1 MTDKKAPKAKTPA
14 GYKDEAEF
22 IAEARQRFQ
31 DAVDFDRENRDEGLE
46 DARFAA
52 GEQWDDDAKASRE
65 GLPCLVINQLPQFIA
80 QVVGDIRINRPAIR
94 VRPAEDAD
102 KELAEVRE
110 GLIRAIER
118 DCDAQGVYASAGQ
131 AQVTSGIGN
140 FRVKLDYA
148 GEMSFER
155 DIRIERI
162 PDPFSVAWDPLSVE
176 PTGKDARYCFVAEDM
191 PRKAFE
197 EQYPDAVE
205 ADLSVHNEQ
214 VEGWI
219 SQDTVK
225 IAEYWR
231 VVDRPVKIARL
242 MDGSVVPVDEV
253 PEGAE
258 ITDVRESRQRY
269 ACLYLITGHTI
280 LEGPFEWPISRVPIM
295 RVQGWE
301 INVGQ
306 KRVRFGLVRWAK
318 DPQRLK
324 NYWRSVAAQTIAL
337 APKGKWLAS
346 TQAIPEDR
354 EEEFRSAAK
363 SADPLLLYEN
373 AGPAPFYTPPPA
385 LPAALLQE
393 AALNSQDMKDV
404 TGLHDASL
412 GIKSNETSGRAI
424 MARQREGDVATYV
437 YHDNLRAAIAEAG
450 KVVNALIPI
459 VYDTPRTIR
468 VLGEDEATKVMRVND
483 PKDPKSIDLSRG
495 RYDVSVEAGPSYSTR
510 RVEAAESIMQFVQAV
525 PQAAGVA
532 ADLIARAMD
541 WPMADVIAER
551 LKKSIPPQLLEGED
565 GEEPPQPNPQEQQAM
580 QMQQQAAQAEVQEK
594 VASAR
599 KAEADA
605 DKARWEAEKAQLELT
620 AMQGYAAEGDRTFG
634 ENDKMQRQAALRAP
648 PLRAGEP
655 QQSSPQDIDPQ
666 AMAELSGQGLPTPE
680 QPAMEMTG
688 I

>member
-1 MTDKKAPKAKTPA
+1 MTETKVPKAPE

-22 IAEARQRFQ
+22 LDEARKRFQ
-31 DAVDFDRENRDEGLE
+31 DAVDSDRENRDEGLE

-52 GEQWDDDAKASRE
+52 GEQWDEDAKKARE

-102 KELAEVRE
+102 QELAEVRE

-148 GEMSFER
+148 DEMSFER

-162 PDPFSVAWDPLSVE
+162 PDPFAVAWDPLSIE
-176 PTGKDARYCFVAEDM
+176 PTGKDARYCFVTEDM
-191 PRKAFE
+191 PRAQFEKA
-197 EQYPDAVE
+197 YPNATPSDLAVHQE
-205 ADLSVHNEQ
+205 D
-214 VEGWI
+214 VEGWL

-225 IAEYWR
+225 VAEYWR
-231 VVDRPVKIARL
+231 VIDKPVEIVRL
-242 MDGSVVPVDEV
+242 GTGEVVRADEA
-253 PEGAE
+253 PEGAV
-258 ITDVRESRQRY
+258 ITDRRQSSQRY
-269 ACLYLITGHTI
+269 ACLYLITGNAV
-280 LEGPFEWPISRVPIM
+280 LDGPYELPISRVPIF

-346 TQAIPEDR
+346 TSAVPEDR
-354 EEEFRSAAK
+354 EDDFRMSAK
-363 SADPLLLYEN
+363 SADPLLLYEPS
-373 AGPAPFYTPPPA
+373 GQMPIYTPPPA
-385 LPAALLQE
+385 VPTALLQE
-393 AALNSQDMKDV
+393 AAQNSQDMKDV

-412 GIKSNETSGRAI
+412 GIRSNETSGRAI

-450 KVVNALIPI
+450 KVVNQLIPI
-459 VYDTPRTIR
+459 VYDTPRTVRI
-468 VLGEDEATKVMRVND
+468 VGEDEATKVLRVND
-483 PKDPKSIDLSRG
+483 PSNPQSVDINRG
-495 RYDVSVEAGPSYSTR
+495 RYDVAVEAGPSYSTR
-510 RVEAAESIMQFVQAV
+510 RVEAAESMMQFVQAV
-525 PQAAGVA
+525 PGAAQVA
-532 ADLIARAMD
+532 SDLIARAMD
-541 WPMADVIAER
+541 WPMADTIAER
-551 LKKSIPPQLLEGED
+551 LKKTLPPQLLEGED
-565 GEEPPQPNPQEQQAM
+565 GEEPRQPSPQEMQAM
-580 QMQQQAAQAEVQEK
+580 ELQQQVAQAEVIEK
-594 VASAR
+594 MASAR

-605 DKARWEAEKAQLELT
+605 DKARYEADKAELELV

-634 ENDKMQRQAALRAP
+634 EADKMQAALRPVPQPQPVNEMP
-648 PLRAGEP
+648 PMEF
-655 QQSSPQDIDPQ
+655 DPE
-666 AMAELSGQGLPTPE
+666 AMQGLLGQGLPTPE
-680 QPAMEMTG
+680 QPATGMTG

>member
-1 MTDKKAPKAKTPA
+1 MIEKTAPKAPE

-22 IAEARQRFQ
+22 LDEARKRFQ

-52 GEQWDDDAKASRE
+52 GEQWDEDAKKARE

-148 GEMSFER
+148 DEMSFER

-162 PDPFSVAWDPLSVE
+162 PDPFAVAWDPLSIE
-176 PTGKDARYCFVAEDM
+176 PTGKDARYCFVTEDM
-191 PRKAFE
+191 PRAQFEKA
-197 EQYPDAVE
+197 YPNATPSDLAVHQE
-205 ADLSVHNEQ
+205 D
-214 VEGWI
+214 VEGWL

-225 IAEYWR
+225 VAEYWR
-231 VVDRPVKIARL
+231 VIDKPVEIVRL
-242 MDGSVVPVDEV
+242 GTGEVVRADEA
-253 PEGAE
+253 PEGAV
-258 ITDVRESRQRY
+258 ITDRRQSSQRY
-269 ACLYLITGHTI
+269 ACLYLITGNAV
-280 LEGPFEWPISRVPIM
+280 LDGPYELPISRVPIF

-346 TQAIPEDR
+346 TSAVPEER
-354 EEEFRSAAK
+354 EDDFRLSAK
-363 SADPLLLYEN
+363 SADPLLLYEPS
-373 AGPAPFYTPPPA
+373 GQMPIYTPPPA
-385 LPAALLQE
+385 VPTALLQE
-393 AALNSQDMKDV
+393 AAQNSQDMKDV

-412 GIKSNETSGRAI
+412 GIRSNETSGRAI

-450 KVVNALIPI
+450 KVVNQLIPI
-459 VYDTPRTIR
+459 VYDTPRTVRI
-468 VLGEDEATKVMRVND
+468 VGEDEATKVLRVND
-483 PKDPKSIDLSRG
+483 PSNPQSVDINRG
-495 RYDVSVEAGPSYSTR
+495 RYDVAVEAGPSYSTR
-510 RVEAAESIMQFVQAV
+510 RVEAAESMMQFVQAV
-525 PQAAGVA
+525 PGAAQVA
-532 ADLIARAMD
+532 SDLIARAMD
-541 WPMADVIAER
+541 WPMADTIAER
-551 LKKSIPPQLLEGED
+551 LKKTLPPQLLEGED
-565 GEEPPQPNPQEQQAM
+565 GEEPRQPSPQEMQAM
-580 QMQQQAAQAEVQEK
+580 ELQQQAAQAEVIEK
-594 VASAR
+594 MASAR

-605 DKARWEAEKAQLELT
+605 DKARYEADKAELELV

-634 ENDKMQRQAALRAP
+634 EADKMQMQAALRPVPQPVNEMP
-648 PLRAGEP
+648 PMEF
-655 QQSSPQDIDPQ
+655 DPE
-666 AMAELSGQGLPTPE
+666 AMQGLLGQGLPTPE
-680 QPAMEMTG
+680 QPATGMTG

>member
-1 MTDKKAPKAKTPA
+1 MTETKVPKAPE

-22 IAEARQRFQ
+22 LDEARKRFQ
-31 DAVDFDRENRDEGLE
+31 DAVDSDRENRDEGLE

-52 GEQWDDDAKASRE
+52 GEQWDEDAKKARE

-148 GEMSFER
+148 DEMSFER

-162 PDPFSVAWDPLSVE
+162 PDPFAVAWDPLSIE
-176 PTGKDARYCFVAEDM
+176 PTGKDARYCFVTEDM
-191 PRKAFE
+191 PRAQFEKA
-197 EQYPDAVE
+197 YPNATPSDLAVHQE
-205 ADLSVHNEQ
+205 D
-214 VEGWI
+214 VEGWL

-225 IAEYWR
+225 VAEYWR
-231 VVDRPVKIARL
+231 VIDKPVEIVRL
-242 MDGSVVPVDEV
+242 GTGEVVRADEV
-253 PEGAE
+253 PEGAV
-258 ITDVRESRQRY
+258 ITDRRQSSQRY
-269 ACLYLITGHTI
+269 ACLYLITGNAV
-280 LEGPFEWPISRVPIM
+280 LDGPYELPISRVPIF

-346 TQAIPEDR
+346 TSAVPEDR
-354 EEEFRSAAK
+354 EDDFRMSAK
-363 SADPLLLYEN
+363 SADPLLLYEPS
-373 AGPAPFYTPPPA
+373 GQMPIYTPPPA
-385 LPAALLQE
+385 VPTALLQE
-393 AALNSQDMKDV
+393 AAQNSQDMKDV

-412 GIKSNETSGRAI
+412 GIRSNETSGRAI

-450 KVVNALIPI
+450 KVVNQLIPI
-459 VYDTPRTIR
+459 VYDTPRTVRI
-468 VLGEDEATKVMRVND
+468 VGEDEATKVLRVND
-483 PKDPKSIDLSRG
+483 PSNPQSVDINRG
-495 RYDVSVEAGPSYSTR
+495 RYDVAVEAGPSYSTR
-510 RVEAAESIMQFVQAV
+510 RVEAAESMMQFVQAV
-525 PQAAGVA
+525 PGAAQVA
-532 ADLIARAMD
+532 SDLIARAMD
-541 WPMADVIAER
+541 WPMADTIAER
-551 LKKSIPPQLLEGED
+551 LKKTLPPQLLDGED
-565 GEEPPQPNPQEQQAM
+565 GEEPRQPSPQEMQAM
-580 QMQQQAAQAEVQEK
+580 ELQQQAAQAEVIEK
-594 VASAR
+594 MASAR

-605 DKARWEAEKAQLELT
+605 DKARYEADKAELELV

-634 ENDKMQRQAALRAP
+634 EADKMQMQAALRPVPQPVNEMP
-648 PLRAGEP
+648 PMEF
-655 QQSSPQDIDPQ
+655 DPE
-666 AMAELSGQGLPTPE
+666 AMQGLLGQGLPTPE
-680 QPAMEMTG
+680 QPATGMTG